1 MSYFKLIPSKSA
13 KAYKNLTKNLNISD
27 QFKKINDLYQDFL
40 TFYNKKYKFVKE
52 YGFKNLKT
60 EQKFKGLEKLNKSI
74 KRILSVLKFCS
85 LNTIIQ
91 KLAEDASIY
100 IKRNFPT
107 CVIITYLHIW
117 KSKRNKTIKYV
128 YDEWTR
134 LKNCSYYF
142 ETIDGEFE
150 YFNKTNIWFKIRK
163 ENILNLNDKSKWL
176 REINFKVFW
185 LRIILCIGFFFW
197 FYIANM
203 TNVKEVM
210 KHGQKNIR
218 SNNRSMASWQEAV
231 CKKIYIFSIH
241 AFSQKSFVTVFWW

>member
-91 KLAEDASIY
+91 KLAEDALS
-100 IKRNFPT
+100 T
-107 CVIITYLHIW
+107 
-117 KSKRNKTIKYV
+117 
-128 YDEWTR
+128 
-134 LKNCSYYF
+134 
-142 ETIDGEFE
+142 
-150 YFNKTNIWFKIRK
+150 
-163 ENILNLNDKSKWL
+163 
-176 REINFKVFW
+176 
-185 LRIILCIGFFFW
+185 
-197 FYIANM
+197 
-203 TNVKEVM
+203 
-210 KHGQKNIR
+210 
-218 SNNRSMASWQEAV
+218 
-231 CKKIYIFSIH
+231 
-241 AFSQKSFVTVFWW
+241 